1 MRELG
6 YIEGQSVETEYVYAD
21 GHFERLPDL
30 VAKLVEHKVDLIVT
44 ASTPATIAA
53 KRATEKIP
61 VVFAASSD
69 PISTGVVPSL
79 ARPGVM
85 SPACRSWHQI

>member
-6 YIEGQSVETEYVYAD
+6 YIEGQSVETVYVYAD
-21 GHFERLPDL
+21 GHFDRLPDL
-30 VAKLVEHKVDLIVT
+30 AAKLVEHKVDLIVT

-61 VVFAASSD
+61 VFAASSD
-69 PISTGVVPSL
+69 PIRL
-79 ARPGVM
+79 ALCQVLLALGVM
-85 SPACRSWHQI
+85 SPACRSWRQI